1 MSFLDGRVKQM
12 DPKQPEENKRSGFYF
27 GEESVAFLKEQ
38 TAKPKEPTE
47 SLPKIS
53 KDDFI
58 VPVDK
63 PHSKVYHPKKPW
75 LHEVFEW
82 LDVVV
87 ASIIAVVII
96 FTFVFRIVAIDGPSM
111 MNTLL
116 DGERVIISNLFY
128 EPKRG
133 DIVVIS
139 RNTDNSTEVGSY
151 DEPIIKRIIA
161 TEGELVD
168 IDFEAGIV
176 YVDGVALEEEYT
188 LEPTYRSFDITFPVR
203 VKDDCVFVLGDNRND
218 SMDSRSSQIG
228 ENGMIHEKYI
238 LGHAICRVFPL
249 NKIGRL
255 K

>member
-1 MSFLDGRVKQM
+1 ME
-12 DPKQPEENKRSGFYF
+12 PKKPEQNKKSSFYF
-27 GEESVAFLKEQ
+27 GEEPISFLKEK
-38 TAKPKEPTE
+38 TAKQPPKTE
-47 SLPKIS
+47 QLPNIS
-53 KDDFI
+53 EDDFI
-58 VPVDK
+58 LPPK
-63 PHSKVYHPKKPW
+63 RARNNLYHSKKPW

-139 RNTDNSTEVGSY
+139 RNNDNSSEVGSY

-176 YVDGVALEEEYT
+176 YVDGVALDEDYT

-203 VKDDCVFVLGDNRND
+203 VKEDCVFVLGDNRND

-228 ENGMIHEKYI
+228 EDGMIHEKYI

-255 K
+255 Q

>member
-1 MSFLDGRVKQM
+1 ME
-12 DPKQPEENKRSGFYF
+12 PKQPNNNKKESFFFGDESIDFLEKKAEQGEKKNVQPPNKANDNYVLSRNSYQQKRS
-27 GEESVAFLKEQ
+27 SIK
-38 TAKPKEPTE
+38 
-47 SLPKIS
+47 
-53 KDDFI
+53 
-58 VPVDK
+58 
-63 PHSKVYHPKKPW
+63 
-75 LHEVFEW
+75 EVFEW

-87 ASIIAVVII
+87 TSIIAVVII

-139 RNTDNSTEVGSY
+139 RNTDNSSEVGSY

-176 YVDGVALEEEYT
+176 YVDGVALEEDYI

-203 VKDDCVFVLGDNRND
+203 VTEDSVFVLGDNRND

-228 ENGMIHEKYI
+228 EDGMIHEKYI
-238 LGHAICRVFPL
+238 LGHAIYRVFPM
-249 NKIGRL
+249 NKIGSL

>member
-1 MSFLDGRVKQM
+1 ME
-12 DPKQPEENKRSGFYF
+12 PKQPKNNKQGSFYF
-27 GEESVAFLKEQ
+27 GEETVDFLQKRVKQNEKKDEQ
-38 TAKPKEPTE
+38 LPNISEEDFVLSPKPRHTN
-47 SLPKIS
+47 L
-53 KDDFI
+53 
-58 VPVDK
+58 
-63 PHSKVYHPKKPW
+63 YQPKKSPIK
-75 LHEVFEW
+75 EVFEW

-139 RNTDNSTEVGSY
+139 RNTDNSSEVGSY

-168 IDFEAGIV
+168 IDFETGV
-176 YVDGVALEEEYT
+176 VFVDGVALEEEYT

-203 VKDDCVFVLGDNRND
+203 VTDDCVFVLGDNRND

-228 ENGMIHEKYI
+228 EDGMIHEKYI
-238 LGHAICRVFPL
+238 LGHAIYRVFPM
-249 NKIGRL
+249 NKIGSL